1 MSRTLCRRILSKRI
15 MSDSVTYIILTL
27 LLSAFFSAAEIAFVS
42 ANKLIFHLEQKEKG
56 FIAKLI
62 RFFYNHSNSLLASI
76 LIGNCIALVL
86 YGIQMAR
93 LIDPFLS
100 AFIPSTMV
108 VMLIQTV
115 FATFIILVCGE
126 FIPKTIARI
135 LPNGSLSLFAI
146 PLFLFYIVL
155 YPVSQFTSFISRMM
169 LKSFG
174 IRLTSDTERNTIGRE
189 DLDYFIQQ
197 SIEEQSVRGGESEQE
212 VRFFQNVLDF
222 SHVRLRD
229 CMVPRTEVVALNLNA
244 DTNQLIEKFV
254 ETGLSKIV
262 IYDEDI
268 DHIAGYIH
276 SSEMFSRPT
285 DWKTSIISLPHVP
298 ENMAANKLL
307 HNMLDQKKSMAVVV
321 DEFGGTAGIVTVEDL
336 VEEIFGDIEDE
347 HDPTSLVSRT
357 ISDSEYVFSGRMEID
372 KINEQF
378 DLKIPE
384 SDEYVTISGFIL
396 NRYQSFPK
404 VNETLEID
412 RFTIKILKVTSTKI
426 ELVNIKLN
434 N

>member
-1 MSRTLCRRILSKRI
+1 
-15 MSDSVTYIILTL
+15 MSDNLTYILLTL

-42 ANKLIFHLEQKEKG
+42 SNQLILRLGQKEKG
-56 FIAKLI
+56 IISALI
-62 RFFYNHSNSLLASI
+62 RFFYNNSNSLLASI
-76 LIGNCIALVL
+76 LIGNCVTLVL
-86 YGIQMAR
+86 YGIQMAQ

-100 AFIPSTMV
+100 MFIPDKMT
-108 VMLIQTV
+108 VMLVQTI
-115 FATFIILVCGE
+115 FATFIILVCGD
-126 FIPKTIARI
+126 FIPKAIARI
-135 LPNGSLSLFAI
+135 LPNGSLSLLAI

-155 YPVSQFTSFISRMM
+155 YPVSQFTSLISNLI
-169 LKSFG
+169 LKCFG
-174 IRLTSDTERNTIGRE
+174 IKLASDADRNTIGRD

-197 SIEEQSVRGGESEQE
+197 SIDDSAKGESEQE

-222 SHVRLRD
+222 SQIKLRD
-229 CMVPRTEVVALNLNA
+229 CMVPRTEVVALNLSVG
-244 DTNQLIEKFV
+244 TNQLIEKFV

-276 SSEMFSRPT
+276 SSEMFSRPA

-298 ENMAANKLL
+298 ENLAANKLL
-307 HNMLDQKKSMAVVV
+307 RNMLDQKKSMAVVV

-347 HDPTSLVSRT
+347 HDPASLVSKK
-357 ISDSEYVFSGRMEID
+357 ISDNEYIFSGRMEID
-372 KINEQF
+372 KINAQF

-396 NRYQSFPK
+396 HRYQNFPK
-404 VNETLEID
+404 VNETLEIE
-412 RFTIKILKVTSTKI
+412 RFSIKILKVTPAKI
-426 ELVNIKLN
+426 ELISIKI
-434 N
+434 